1 MIILIAVIC
10 FLFGIG
16 VGIGIIEFRDQHKHE
31 KTIEQ
36 IEQDLIKDLNYYK
49 NLSESLMQ
57 DIKELKSKIQ

>member
-1 MIILIAVIC
+1 MITLIAIIC

-57 DIKELKSKIQ
+57 DIKQLKSKIQ